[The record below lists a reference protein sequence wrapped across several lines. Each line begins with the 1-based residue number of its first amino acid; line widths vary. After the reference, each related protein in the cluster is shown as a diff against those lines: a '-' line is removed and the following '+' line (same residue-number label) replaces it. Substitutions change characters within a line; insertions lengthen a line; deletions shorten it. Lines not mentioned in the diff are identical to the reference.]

1 MPKRVAVS
9 AQYRVV
15 HLTNQTMAHA
25 IPLLKGHRV
34 IITAHDIYPWLTREY
49 PRWSVAF
56 HLQMALALRAMCEAD
71 AVVTVSN
78 FSAGEIRKAFPKTA
92 GKIRVIPNGVDLT
105 RFRPINGAREA
116 IAPNIPSDTLIVLS
130 VGSDAPRK
138 GRAALARAL
147 AILAKR
153 GYRCLWVRIGPT
165 EWGTEDPVHR
175 IPEELQPR
183 VMDRSNVP
191 DESLALWYN
200 AADVFVFP
208 SFYEGFGLPPLEAM
222 ACGTPVITSQR
233 GAIPEVT
240 GNAVLYADPCE
251 PATIADRLFEVL
263 GNGELHKDLS
273 ARGRERVKQFTWD
286 HTVQLLCNL
295 YADMGA

>member
-1 MPKRVAVS
+1 
-9 AQYRVV
+9 
-15 HLTNQTMAHA
+15 
-25 IPLLKGHRV
+25 
-34 IITAHDIYPWLTREY
+34 
-49 PRWSVAF
+49 
-56 HLQMALALRAMCEAD
+56 
-71 AVVTVSN
+71 
-78 FSAGEIRKAFPKTA
+78 
-92 GKIRVIPNGVDLT
+92 
-105 RFRPINGAREA
+105 
-116 IAPNIPSDTLIVLS
+116 
-130 VGSDAPRK
+130 
-138 GRAALARAL
+138 
-147 AILAKR
+147 
-153 GYRCLWVRIGPT
+153 
-165 EWGTEDPVHR
+165 
-175 IPEELQPR
+175 
-183 VMDRSNVP
+183 MDRSNVP